1 MLPFAWARSATF
13 LKIQPPSEYISVCGD
28 PHNFGLCTVDC
39 GEWIWKPRFGTWEY
53 ALLGECSKVRDA
65 IDFILVELGVSE
77 ILPRLKFKSQQIHNF
92 EGYYVEK
99 LRCAPFE
106 TQRLS
111 VEDMEKIG
119 SVVGICQYFG
129 IVDLH
134 SENFILGISNKDR
147 VVCAPVDIESVYNHV
162 RLPSDMFLVPK
173 VHQGEGYSPDTYGL
187 SCLLKRLDA
196 LQTAAFI
203 YGFLKTIEL
212 LKANHLFLDKAIC
225 ATTPKNAFI
234 RVLHRNTFE
243 YSSSMNKNQNHG
255 NFTVCELE
263 QMSRCDIPYYFRTKL
278 TNRVEYFENPGAR
291 SSASPEIQEK
301 FSGNSFFFSF
311 SDRLNSFSEK
321 QVIAS
326 ALQLAYVLFAHLQ
339 AIDEAKYKNIRISSV
354 DGKIRLEYKERFF
367 QIKDE

>member
-13 LKIQPPSEYISVCGD
+13 LKIQPPSEYVSVCGD
-28 PHNFGLCTVDC
+28 PHNFGQCTVDC

-65 IDFILVELGVSE
+65 IDLILVELGISE
-77 ILPRLKFKSQQIHNF
+77 VLPRLKFKSQQIHNF
-92 EGYYVEK
+92 DGYYVEK
-99 LRCAPFE
+99 LRWAPFE
-106 TQRLS
+106 TQKLS

-134 SENFILGISNKDR
+134 SENFILGIFKDR
-147 VVCAPVDIESVYNHV
+147 VVCAPVDIESVCNQV

-173 VHQGEGYSPDTYGL
+173 VHQGEAYSPDSYGL

-203 YGFLKTIEL
+203 YGFLRTIEL
-212 LKANHLFLDKAIC
+212 IKTKHLFLDKAIC

-243 YSSSMNKNQNHG
+243 YSSSMNEGRNHS

-263 QMSRCDIPYYFRTKL
+263 QMSRSDIPYYFRTKL
-278 TNRVEYFENPGAR
+278 SDRVEYFVKPGAR
-291 SSASPEIQEK
+291 SSASPDIQGK
-301 FSGNSFFFSF
+301 FSGNNFFFSS
-311 SDRLNSFSEK
+311 SDRINSFSEK

-326 ALQLAYVLFAHLQ
+326 ALQLAYVLFERLQ
-339 AIDEAKYKNIRISSV
+339 AIGEAKYKTIGVSYV
-354 DGKIRLEYKERFF
+354 EGKIRLEYKERFF